1 MGKIVKYCDS
11 CEESFAD
18 KFNFCPNCASQL
30 GAFEM
35 NPLQAEAPVGAV
47 ETPQL
52 SSEVN
57 QFESSTPSTIGAEN
71 GVGHEPYAFSDDEEE
86 ILEIDD
92 QVNNE
97 FAEEAADEEFTEE
110 SESFEPAEKSQIF
123 TSPKPA
129 ASDDYFNKPFPVF
142 YKDGVADEPFSVT
155 VIEEKNVKERNALLF
170 ASAIFMVVLSLAGV
184 VYSLYEKNLDLA
196 AIDQETLG
204 IMPIID
210 DVPMDVEEPE
220 KPKLKDDDG
229 GGGGGG
235 GREEQTPTSRGR
247 LATQVE
253 NPIINPTKTI
263 VQKDFE
269 LKQPI
274 AATQGR
280 VVAKQTEEP
289 YGDPNSR
296 FFDPS
301 DGMGR
306 GGGQGSGIGTGQ
318 GSGRGTGQGSGIGS
332 GSGSGRG
339 DGDGDGDGSGA
350 GSRNRVAVPTK
361 PPPPRPVGESKPL
374 AITFKPKP
382 RYTDE
387 ARQNNVTGTVRL
399 RIQFLASGQIGSV
412 SPVSGLGYGL
422 TEQAIA
428 AAKQMR
434 FEPQMKDGQRVTVVK
449 TVDFGF
455 SIY

>member
-35 NPLQAEAPVGAV
+35 NPLQAEAPSGAV
-47 ETPQL
+47 DTPQL

-57 QFESSTPSTIGAEN
+57 QFESSIPSTVGAEN
-71 GVGHEPYAFSDDEEE
+71 GVGHEPFAFSDEEEE

-92 QVNNE
+92 QVNGE
-97 FAEEAADEEFTEE
+97 FTEEYVDEEFTEE

-123 TSPKPA
+123 TTPKTA
-129 ASDDYFNKPFPVF
+129 ASDDYFNRPFPVF
-142 YKDGVADEPFSVT
+142 YKDEAADEPFSVT
-155 VIEEKNVKERNALLF
+155 VIEEKNNKERNALLLG
-170 ASAIFMVVLSLAGV
+170 SAVFIVVLSLAGV
-184 VYSLYEKNLDLA
+184 VYSLYDKNLDLA
-196 AIDQETLG
+196 AVDVEGLNLLV
-204 IMPIID
+204 PNID
-210 DVPMDVEEPE
+210 DAPMPVEEPE
-220 KPKLKDDDG
+220 KPKDNDDG

-235 GREEQTPTSRGR
+235 GRDEDKPTSQGR

-274 AATQGR
+274 AATQGT
-280 VVAKQTEEP
+280 VVAKQTEQP
-289 YGDPNSR
+289 YGDPNSK

-301 DGMGR
+301 DGTGT

-339 DGDGDGDGSGA
+339 DGVGDGDGDGSG
-350 GSRNRVAVPTK
+350 RNNRVAVPTK